1 VDWGVIAAD
10 QCCGG
15 SFWTRNALWLI
26 DFNVF
31 MERIN
36 QHYDGQYDENF
47 DIRAFASQSS
57 WNPLPYL
64 SIRSRTIMI
73 HDSFGLLS
81 MIGVRKQGQE
91 REEKADQ
98 QLLTLTLLLNEM
110 EHDELPDG
118 RLATD

>member
-1 VDWGVIAAD
+1 
-10 QCCGG
+10 
-15 SFWTRNALWLI
+15 
-26 DFNVF
+26 
-31 MERIN
+31 
-36 QHYDGQYDENF
+36 
-47 DIRAFASQSS
+47 
-57 WNPLPYL
+57 
-64 SIRSRTIMI
+64 MI